1 MTETLTRSLS
11 DVLSDFRFA
20 MLTTED
26 LTARPLT
33 IQETEGATV
42 RFLVDAEAGWTGQV
56 DGRRVVLALADPKQN
71 AWASVT
77 GLARLSQDRGLIE
90 RLYDAEADAFFD
102 GADDPR
108 LRVLVVEATEG
119 EWWDGPS
126 GRLGTALAVAKAK
139 VTGGHADDA
148 GTIDL
153 R

>member
-11 DVLSDFRFA
+11 DVLDDFRFA

-33 IQETEGATV
+33 VQETEGDVV
-42 RFLVDAEAGWTGQV
+42 RFLVDAEASWTSTVKG
-56 DGRRVVLALADPKQN
+56 GRVVLALADPKQN

-77 GLARLSQDRGLIE
+77 GTARLSQDRGLVE
-90 RLYDAEADAFFD
+90 RLYNPEADAFFD
-102 GADDPR
+102 GKDDPR
-108 LRVLVVEATEG
+108 LRVLEVHATEG

-153 R
+153 C

>member
-1 MTETLTRSLS
+1 MTDTLTRSLS
-11 DVLSDFRFA
+11 DVLSDFRVA
-20 MLTTED
+20 MLTTQD

-33 IQETEGATV
+33 IQETDGDVV
-42 RFLVDAEAGWTGQV
+42 RFLCDAEAGWTDQV
-56 DGRRVVLALADPKQN
+56 EGDRVVLALADPKQN

-77 GLARLSQDRGLIE
+77 GTARLSQDRGLIG
-90 RLYDAEADAFFD
+90 RLYNAEADAFFE
-102 GADDPR
+102 GKDDPR
-108 LRVLVVEATEG
+108 LRVLEVHATAG